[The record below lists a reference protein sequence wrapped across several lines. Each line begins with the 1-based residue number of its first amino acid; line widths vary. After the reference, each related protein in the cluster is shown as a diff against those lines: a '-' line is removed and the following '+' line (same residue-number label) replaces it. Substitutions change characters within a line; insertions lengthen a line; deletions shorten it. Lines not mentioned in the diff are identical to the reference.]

1 MLNATRPQTAVSQN
15 DIRQLFG
22 ARAPVVE
29 GPEVEIQ
36 HGRHALDLPA
46 NSDTRLLGG
55 EPLLVTRTQDGLVA
69 RDPDSGEERWHY
81 QPPEPGRFSWAASQ
95 DGQLLAVRQK
105 NLIEVVCADEGK
117 GVQTLALPP
126 EAEYSP
132 DPVANT
138 STVKFGPE
146 HTLIADYKAE
156 GRDGGRSWAEYN
168 LAFYDLDTGQGPAV
182 AHMGSVGRMAFS
194 PQVAPDGQ
202 TLFCDDSY
210 GLKALDLTGDQ
221 KLWQRNDV
229 RHVKAV
235 KVDDQGR
242 MAVLHSGGLE
252 ILDQKSGKTV
262 TMARKGWLAD
272 ELLVQDDRL
281 LVQDWRHESMTAL
294 RWDGTEEWSLKLPEK
309 TELKQVILTNDLIYA
324 TASSEK
330 EGYQVRLL
338 LADPRT
344 GDVLAQ
350 SQPLGHLR
358 HGLPMFQAASKVYLA
373 LEDGAISFSP
383 KDLELD
389 QLKSDAA
396 RSDRPVNI
404 EVGSNFVQVGGV
416 RLKARG

>member
-1 MLNATRPQTAVSQN
+1 MMNCTRPQTAVSQN

-29 GPEVEIQ
+29 GPEVDIP
-36 HGRHALDLPA
+36 HGRHALDVPA
-46 NSDTRLLGG
+46 GSDTRLLAG
-55 EPLLVTRTQDGLVA
+55 EPLVVTKTTDGLVA

-81 QPPEPGRFSWAASQ
+81 KPPEAGRFSWAASE
-95 DGQLLAVRQK
+95 DGQFLAVRQK
-105 NLIEVVCADEGK
+105 NQIEVVRTDEGK
-117 GVQTLALPP
+117 GVQTLSLPP
-126 EAEYSP
+126 EAEYST

-156 GRDGGRSWAEYN
+156 GREGSRSWAEYN

-182 AHMGSVGRMAFS
+182 AHMGSVGHMAFS

-210 GLKALDLTGDQ
+210 GLKALDLTGDE

-229 RHVKAV
+229 RHVKEVRA
-235 KVDDQGR
+235 DGQGR
-242 MAVLHSGGLE
+242 VAVLHSGGLE
-252 ILDQKSGKTV
+252 ILDQQSGQTLAMGK
-262 TMARKGWLAD
+262 KGWLAD
-272 ELLVQDDRL
+272 ELHAQDDRL
-281 LVQDWRHESMTAL
+281 LVRDWRNESLTAL
-294 RWDGTEEWSLKLPEK
+294 GWDGSEAWTLKLPDK
-309 TELKQVILTNDLIYA
+309 TIFKQVILTDDLIYA
-324 TASSEK
+324 TASSEQD
-330 EGYQVRLL
+330 GHQVRLL

-358 HGLPMFQAASKVYLA
+358 HGLPMFQAQDKVYLA

-383 KDLELD
+383 GDLKIG
-389 QLKSDAA
+389 QLKDDAA
-396 RSDRPVNI
+396 LSDRPVNI

>member
-1 MLNATRPQTAVSQN
+1 MIKQTTVSQN

-22 ARAPVVE
+22 GRAPVVE

-46 NSDTRLLGG
+46 GSDTRLLGG
-55 EPLLVTRTQDGLVA
+55 DPLLVTRTDDGLVA

-81 QPPEPGRFSWAASQ
+81 KPPESGRFSWAASQ
-95 DGQLLAVRQK
+95 DGQFLAVRQR
-105 NLIEVVCADEGK
+105 NQIEVVRADEGK

-126 EAEYSP
+126 EAEYST

-138 STVKFGPE
+138 HTIKFGPE
-146 HTLIADYKAE
+146 HTLIADYKAM
-156 GRDGGRSWAEYN
+156 GRDGSRSWAEHN
-168 LAFYDLDTGQGPAV
+168 LAFFDLDTGQGPAV
-182 AHMGSVGRMAFS
+182 AHMGSVGHMAFE

-202 TLFCDDSY
+202 TLLCDDSY
-210 GLKALDLTGDQ
+210 GLKALDLTSDQ

-229 RHVKAV
+229 RHVKSVEA
-235 KVDDQGR
+235 DGQGR
-242 MAVLHSGGLE
+242 LAVLHSGGLE
-252 ILDQKSGKTV
+252 ILDQETGKTRIL
-262 TMARKGWLAD
+262 AKKGWLAD
-272 ELLVQDDRL
+272 ELHAQDERL
-281 LVQDWRHESMTAL
+281 LVQDWRHESMTSV
-294 RWDGTEEWSLKLPEK
+294 RWDGSEEWNLKLPAK
-309 TELKQVILTNDLIYA
+309 TTFKQVIVTDDLIYA
-324 TASSEK
+324 TAASEE

-350 SQPLGHLR
+350 SQLLGHLR
-358 HGLPMFQAASKVYLA
+358 HGLPMFQAQEKVYLA

-383 KDLELD
+383 ADLKLD

-396 RSDRPVNI
+396 LSERPVGI
-404 EVGSNFVQVGGV
+404 EVGNNFVQVGGV